1 MELNKLQ
8 ADWHEL
14 QQEVQQEEV
23 QQEVSGSAQ
32 SIDTCERFAL
42 VVPLKTSQPESRLQA
57 HLFSY
62 FFAVFA
68 TIERSLQLPL

>member
-8 ADWHEL
+8 TDWQKL
-14 QQEVQQEEV
+14 QHEVQQEEV
-23 QQEVSGSAQ
+23 QQRLTWSAQ
-32 SIDTCERFAL
+32 SIDTCERFVL

-68 TIERSLQLPL
+68 TIERPLQLPL